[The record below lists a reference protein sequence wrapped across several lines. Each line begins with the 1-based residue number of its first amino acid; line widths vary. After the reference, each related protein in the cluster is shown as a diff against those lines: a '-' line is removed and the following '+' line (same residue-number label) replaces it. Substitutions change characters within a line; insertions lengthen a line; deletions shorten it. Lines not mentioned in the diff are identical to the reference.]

1 MTISDYMK
9 IWLATRPVNWERA
22 REQRAALV
30 KAGLL
35 KEEGGLG
42 PNHWLVSQGQGRSS
56 DGVAFTADSAKSLA
70 YFIFSG
76 DVASLTPR
84 VHPPGF

>member
-42 PNHWLVSQGQGRSS
+42 PNHWLVKAKGGPQ
-56 DGVAFTADSAKSLA
+56 TA
-70 YFIFSG
+70 
-76 DVASLTPR
+76 
-84 VHPPGF
+84 